1 MQKVSQMASSTSL
14 ASLSMAVSP
23 SPDEVK
29 KISTPKVK
37 MVTRKRPC
45 YSIEEK
51 EKRKK
56 DEKKMRL
63 MKEED
68 KFYLRINTENL
79 QMMKDHLEKVKL
91 KMKEMKEKK
100 KIKKK
105 TWSCKE
111 YIGLVYY
118 DGYKCLFDYPFFWY
132 LIANMS
138 DLEVVDCD
146 DY

>member
-1 MQKVSQMASSTSL
+1 MIDNFVSVKKMQKISQMASSNSL
-14 ASLSMAVSP
+14 VSLSMTVSP

-45 YSIEEK
+45 CSIEEK

-68 KFYLRINTENL
+68 KYYLRINTENL

-105 TWSCKE
+105 T
-111 YIGLVYY
+111 
-118 DGYKCLFDYPFFWY
+118 
-132 LIANMS
+132 
-138 DLEVVDCD
+138 
-146 DY
+146 